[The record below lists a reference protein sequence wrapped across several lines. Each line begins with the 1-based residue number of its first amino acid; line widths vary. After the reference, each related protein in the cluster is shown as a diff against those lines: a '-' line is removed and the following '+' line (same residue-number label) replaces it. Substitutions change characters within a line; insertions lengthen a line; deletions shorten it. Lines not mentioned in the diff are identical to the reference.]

1 MEPSVTSGN
10 QDQLFLQRLNE
21 VMQRIAHH
29 GDLHAVEPLMAMTGQ
44 LPPQSTLAQLA
55 ESFAH
60 MVVKLEAREFEL
72 ECRIEDLNQTRHEL
86 EQANLDP
93 LTNLPNRMIAR
104 DRLRQAIA
112 EARNRQVAFT
122 VFFLDLD
129 RFKRVN
135 DTLGHA
141 AGDELLIQVT
151 QRLSACLNQKDGE
164 GDTLARLGGDEF
176 LCVLPQCAEPVAA
189 QAIADGMVATL
200 NRPFPLAAGQA
211 DIGTSIGIAHFPQH
225 GQTVDELI
233 AFADA
238 GLYEAKHRG
247 RNVWAYSPKTAPLST

>member
-1 MEPSVTSGN
+1 MTTTSGDPH
-10 QDQLFLQRLNE
+10 QEQLFLQRLNE

-44 LPPQSTLAQLA
+44 HPADSTLAQLA

-72 ECRIEDLNQTRHEL
+72 ECRIEDLDQTRREL

-112 EARNRQVAFT
+112 DARTRKAAFT

-129 RFKRVN
+129 RFKKVN

-141 AGDELLIQVT
+141 AGDELLVSVT
-151 QRLSACLNQKDGE
+151 QRLSGCLQA

-176 LCVLPQCAEPVAA
+176 LCVLPQCAEPAAA
-189 QAIADGMVATL
+189 QAIADAMVATL
-200 NRPFPLAAGQA
+200 NQPFPLAAGQA
-211 DIGTSIGIAHFPQH
+211 DIGTSVGIAHFPDH

-247 RNVWAYSPKTAPLST
+247 RNVWAYSPKTAPLHTGA

>member
-1 MEPSVTSGN
+1 MTTPGAPEPHPE
-10 QDQLFLQRLNE
+10 QLFLQRLNE

-44 LPPQSTLAQLA
+44 HPADSTLAQLA

-72 ECRIEDLNQTRHEL
+72 ECRIEDLDQTRREL

-93 LTNLPNRMIAR
+93 LTNLPNRMIVR

-112 EARNRQVAFT
+112 DARARKAAFT

-129 RFKRVN
+129 RFKKVN

-141 AGDELLIQVT
+141 AGDELLVQVT
-151 QRLSACLNQKDGE
+151 QRLSGCLQA

-176 LCVLPQCAEPVAA
+176 LCVLPLCAEPSAA
-189 QAIADGMVATL
+189 QAIADTMVRAL
-200 NRPFPLAAGQA
+200 NQPFALAVGQA

-247 RNVWAYSPKTAPLST
+247 RNVWAYSPKTAPLHTGT

>member
-1 MEPSVTSGN
+1 MTSGN

-21 VMQRIAHH
+21 VIQRIAHQ

-44 LPPQSTLAQLA
+44 FPPHSTLAQLA

-72 ECRIEDLNQTRHEL
+72 ECRIEDLHQTRHEL

-112 EARNRQVAFT
+112 EARSSKAVFT

-141 AGDELLIQVT
+141 AGDDLLIQVT
-151 QRLSACLNQKDGE
+151 QRLSACLSD

-176 LCVLPQCAEPVAA
+176 LCVLPRCAEPEAA
-189 QAIADGMVATL
+189 QAMADGMVATL
-200 NRPFPLAAGQA
+200 NQPFALAAGQA
-211 DIGTSIGIAHFPQH
+211 DIGTSIGIAHFPEH

-247 RNVWAYSPKTAPLST
+247 RNVWAYSPKEAPLQT

>member
-1 MEPSVTSGN
+1 LTSGAPT
-10 QDQLFLQRLNE
+10 QHQEQLFLQRLNE

-44 LPPQSTLAQLA
+44 HPADSTLAQLA

-72 ECRIEDLNQTRHEL
+72 ECRIEDLDQTRREL

-112 EARNRQVAFT
+112 DARTSHSSFT
-122 VFFLDLD
+122 VFFMDLD
-129 RFKRVN
+129 RFKKVN

-141 AGDELLIQVT
+141 AGDELLCKVT
-151 QRLSACLNQKDGE
+151 ERLTVCLNE

-176 LCVLPQCAEPVAA
+176 LCVFPRCAEATDA
-189 QAIADGMVATL
+189 QAIANTMLKTL
-200 NRPFPLAAGQA
+200 NEPFALAAGQA
-211 DIGTSIGIAHFPQH
+211 DIGTSIGLAHFPEH

-247 RNVWAYSPKTAPLST
+247 RNVWAYSPKAAPLNTGG